1 MLTSFSRP
9 PNKTS
14 FLVCRPCQSEEA
26 VSVLFCFGVP
36 PHLMFSLC
44 RLPNQPVV
52 QSSGHYLPPTWCWTS
67 SRWDCFSFRFLPLQ
81 CLIQSHYL
89 WNRMCYRLSIP
100 FQWEVLKLQSV
111 HIQNMSEGTNSN
123 KMFLK
128 INSHSFSFF
137 CYSVALP
144 HFAPEKRIA
153 SGATAA
159 EVSPS

>member
-1 MLTSFSRP
+1 MLNFLKVGLFLIPFPSLTK
-9 PNKTS
+9 PNPEPL
-14 FLVCRPCQSEEA
+14 FMEQN
-26 VSVLFCFGVP
+26 VLQAQ
-36 PHLMFSLC
+36 H
-44 RLPNQPVV
+44 
-52 QSSGHYLPPTWCWTS
+52 
-67 SRWDCFSFRFLPLQ
+67 
-81 CLIQSHYL
+81 
-89 WNRMCYRLSIP
+89 SIP
-100 FQWEVLKLQSV
+100 VEVLKLQSV